1 MNKSLN
7 SDSSAGRQPASHGP
21 GPLAGVLL
29 TFLLDAIV
37 WFIFVFFAATGG
49 IGAVDA
55 RFAVEMILGFVAVG
69 AVLFWLTRRQ
79 GYHEFSNGV
88 IIATSI
94 VVLLSTTCWG
104 LIGIN
109 MR

>member
-1 MNKSLN
+1 MNKSLKP
-7 SDSSAGRQPASHGP
+7 DSSDGREPASHGP

-29 TFLLDAIV
+29 TFLFDAIV
-37 WFIFVFFAATGG
+37 WFIFVFLVATRGV
-49 IGAVDA
+49 GAVNA
-55 RFAVEMILGFVAVG
+55 RFAVEMTLGFVAVG
-69 AVLFWLTRRQ
+69 AILFWLTRRQ

-109 MR
+109 TR

>member
-1 MNKSLN
+1 MNKPLN
-7 SDSSAGRQPASHGP
+7 PDSSAGREPASQGH
-21 GPLAGVLL
+21 GPLAGIFL
-29 TFLLDAIV
+29 TFLFDALV
-37 WFIFVFFAATGG
+37 WFIFVFLAATGS
-49 IGAVDA
+49 IGAVNA
-55 RFAVEMILGFVAVG
+55 RFAVEMTLGFVAAG
-69 AVLFWLTRRQ
+69 AILFWLTKRQ

-109 MR
+109 TG